1 MRFSFDWL
9 KRHLNTSKTIDE
21 IADMLT
27 FLGLEVEEVVNP
39 DKIFKNFVIASV
51 GNVEKH
57 PNADKLLI
65 SQVDI
70 GSEIRQV
77 ISGIAKYYKPEELVG
92 KKVIVVRNLKEANL
106 RGEKSYGMILC
117 ASDKQNDLLEII
129 EINHLEPGD
138 IVS

>member
-39 DKIFKNFVIASV
+39 DKIFKGFVIASV

-57 PNADKLLI
+57 PNADKLRTCIATLADG
-65 SQVDI
+65 SQ
-70 GSEIRQV
+70 
-77 ISGIAKYYKPEELVG
+77 KH
-92 KKVIVVRNLKEANL
+92 IVCGASNL
-106 RGEKSYGMILC
+106 REGLKVVLALPGAVIPALRSSI
-117 ASDKQNDLLEII
+117 ASSGVATAK
-129 EINHLEPGD
+129 
-138 IVS
+138 